1 MKQMLLLLVFLVV
14 VLGGGTAIGLATLPG
29 DWYAGLAKP
38 PFNPP
43 NAIFGPVWTVL
54 YVLIAVTGW
63 RVARRAPLSPAMAL
77 WTLQLL
83 LNFAWSPVFF
93 GLQRPD
99 AALAIVAAMLAA
111 IGGFI
116 LVSWRQDRVAALM
129 FAPYAAWVAFATV
142 LNAAIVMLNAQH

>member
-129 FAPYAAWVAFATV
+129 FAPYAAWVAFATA